1 MQTTQSSQQTMTSI
15 RVWDAP
21 QRIIHWLIAACF
33 AGAYL
38 TGESESWRLVH
49 VTLGYTMAGLI
60 TFRVVWGIIGSRY
73 ARFSN
78 FVRGPA
84 AVVRYFRSLFSG
96 HPQPSI
102 GHNPA
107 GAVAI
112 VLMLL
117 LGLSVAATGWALDM
131 HIGGEAFEEM
141 HEVLANLMLAVVGV
155 HIAGVIVSS
164 WLHREN
170 LVAAMITGFKKG
182 PSGEGIGSMWRG
194 IAGVILILVLGFW
207 WYQWQAPPQPG
218 AGSAESAQQHDT
230 DD

>member
-1 MQTTQSSQQTMTSI
+1 MQADASQQTVSRI

-21 QRIIHWLIAACF
+21 QRIVHWLVAATF

-38 TGESESWRLVH
+38 TAESESWRVMH

-60 TFRVVWGIIGSRY
+60 AFRIVWGFIGSRY
-73 ARFSN
+73 ARFSQ

-84 AVVRYFRSLFSG
+84 AVLRYLQSLVRGR
-96 HPQPSI
+96 PQPSA

-155 HIAGVIVSS
+155 HIAGVIVGS

-170 LVAAMITGFKKG
+170 LVEAMVTGFKKG
-182 PSGEGIGSMWRG
+182 PSGDGITRLWRG
-194 IAGVILILVLGFW
+194 VAVVILVLVAGFW
-207 WYQWQAPPQPG
+207 WYQWQAAPQPG
-218 AGSAESAQQHDT
+218 AGGSENALVHDA